1 MTNYHDLT
9 YNPKSPK
16 SYVLSLTSQV
26 LRLINPT
33 RMYHKLN
40 IVYIVL
46 MCIIAPMITSAQKSS
61 KAAPLFEKA
70 KQCMKSN
77 DFDKALT
84 YLYQAQAK
92 DANFADLYIMK
103 GDIFNFRLQSDSA
116 MCNYQRAIELI
127 GDPDPML
134 YYIAGNEGAKCGAYE
149 YALNTLQ
156 LFLQNG
162 LQYSD
167 VHPDAQK
174 TIANCRFAM
183 EEMRHPKR
191 FELVNMGANINS
203 EWDEMLAAITAD
215 DEQLIFTVKRPRDKG
230 TVCAFCLNEEDLY
243 SSRFVNGD
251 WLPRE
256 PLGPPVRTGYNEGAQ
271 CLSPDGKYLLY
282 TMCDA
287 DFGMGSCDIYWA
299 KLMGDKWSRPRNFGA
314 PVNTSAWESQPT
326 MSSDGMTVY
335 FASSR
340 PGGYGGMDI
349 WKTTMTAEGEFTVPE
364 NLGPSINTPGDDA
377 APFIHSDGRTLYFAS
392 NGRVGMGGYDL
403 YYTTLRPDGTWSD
416 PKNMGYPINSPA
428 DEINIFI
435 NASGTMAYM
444 ASDKDGG
451 YGGLDLYR
459 FELDDEL
466 RPNPVTYIKGRVRD
480 AFTGDPLSA
489 RIEMIDLST
498 RQLLTST
505 TSDPLTG
512 SYLACIHT
520 GGNVLLN
527 VSHPDYPFYSE
538 NFQLERTYTELSPYL
553 KDIVLQPTDVG
564 TVVTLKNV
572 FFDFDKTEL
581 RPESYVELDKLV
593 EYLRKHNIRIEIGG
607 HTDDQG
613 SDEYNDRLSE
623 SRAKSVYDY
632 LVSKG
637 ISADRLQYKGYG
649 KRMPVADN
657 ATEEGRAANRR
668 TEFKIIR

>member
-1 MTNYHDLT
+1 
-9 YNPKSPK
+9 
-16 SYVLSLTSQV
+16 
-26 LRLINPT
+26 
-33 RMYHKLN
+33 
-40 IVYIVL
+40 
-46 MCIIAPMITSAQKSS
+46 MCIIAPMITSAQKGS
-61 KAAPLFEKA
+61 KAAPLCEKA
-70 KQCMKSN
+70 KQCLKSN

-92 DANFADLYIMK
+92 DPYFSDIYIMK

-116 MCNYQRAIELI
+116 MLNYQRAIDLI

-134 YYIAGNEGAKCGAYE
+134 YFIAGNEGAKCGAYE

-156 LFLQNG
+156 LFLQKG
-162 LQYSD
+162 LQYSS
-167 VHPDAQK
+167 VHPEAQK
-174 TIANCRFAM
+174 TIANCKFAI
-183 EEMRHPKR
+183 EAIKHPMNY
-191 FELVNMGANINS
+191 ELVNLGSNVNS
-203 EWDEMLAAITAD
+203 DWDEFLAAITAD
-215 DEQLIFTVKRPRDKG
+215 DEQIVFTVKHPRDNG

-243 SSRFVNGD
+243 SSTKSPDGGWGQRQ
-251 WLPRE
+251 L
-256 PLGPPVRTGYNEGAQ
+256 LGPPIKTGYNEGAQ

-287 DFGMGSCDIYWA
+287 DFGMGSCDLYWA
-299 KLMGDKWSRPRNFGA
+299 KRMGDKWSRPRNFGA
-314 PVNTSAWESQPT
+314 PVNSGAWESQPT
-326 MSSDGMTVY
+326 MAADGMTIY

-349 WKTTMTAEGEFTVPE
+349 WKTTMTAEGEFSIPE
-364 NLGPSINTPGDDA
+364 NLGPAINTPGDDA

-403 YYTTLRPDGTWSD
+403 YYATLQPDGSWSE

-435 NASGTMAYM
+435 NAMGTMAYV

-451 YGGLDLYR
+451 FGGLDLYS
-459 FELDDEL
+459 FVLDDQL
-466 RPNPVTYIKGRVRD
+466 RPNPVTYIKGHVRD
-480 AFTGDPLSA
+480 AFTGDPLAA
-489 RIEMIDLST
+489 RIEMIDLNT
-498 RQLLTST
+498 KQLMTST
-505 TSDPLTG
+505 TSDAQTG

-538 NFQLERTYTELSPYL
+538 NFQIEKSYTELSPYL
-553 KDIVLQPTDVG
+553 KEIRLQPTDVG

-572 FFDFDKTEL
+572 FFDFDKAEL
-581 RPESYVELDKLV
+581 KPESYVELDKLV
-593 EYLRKHNIRIEIGG
+593 DYLRTNNIRIEIGG

-613 SDEYNDRLSE
+613 TDEYNDRLSE

-637 ISADRLQYKGYG
+637 IPAARLQYKGYG
-649 KRMPVADN
+649 KRVPVADN
-657 ATEEGRAANRR
+657 STEEGRAANRR

>member
-1 MTNYHDLT
+1 
-9 YNPKSPK
+9 
-16 SYVLSLTSQV
+16 
-26 LRLINPT
+26 
-33 RMYHKLN
+33 
-40 IVYIVL
+40 
-46 MCIIAPMITSAQKSS
+46 MCIVIAMMPTGAIAQKGS
-61 KAAPLFEKA
+61 KAAPLCEKA
-70 KQCMKSN
+70 KQCLKSN

-92 DANFADLYIMK
+92 DPYFSDIYIMK

-116 MCNYQRAIELI
+116 MLNYQRAIDLI

-134 YYIAGNEGAKCGAYE
+134 YFIAGNEGAKCGAYE

-156 LFLQNG
+156 LFLQKG
-162 LQYSD
+162 LQYSS
-167 VHPDAQK
+167 VHPEAQK
-174 TIANCRFAM
+174 TIANCKFAI
-183 EEMRHPKR
+183 EAIKHPMNY
-191 FELVNMGANINS
+191 ELVNLGSNVNS
-203 EWDEMLAAITAD
+203 DWDEFLAAITAD
-215 DEQLIFTVKRPRDKG
+215 DEQIVFTVKHPRDNG

-243 SSRFVNGD
+243 SSTKSPDGGWGQRQ
-251 WLPRE
+251 L
-256 PLGPPVRTGYNEGAQ
+256 LGPPIKTGYNEGAQ

-287 DFGMGSCDIYWA
+287 DFGMGSCDLYWA
-299 KLMGDKWSRPRNFGA
+299 KRMGDKWSRPRNFGA
-314 PVNTSAWESQPT
+314 PVNSGAWESQPT
-326 MSSDGMTVY
+326 MAADGMTVY

-349 WKTTMTAEGEFTVPE
+349 WKTTMTAEGEFSIPE
-364 NLGPSINTPGDDA
+364 NLGPAINTPGDDA

-403 YYTTLRPDGTWSD
+403 YYTTLQPDGSWSE

-435 NASGTMAYM
+435 NAMGTMAYV

-451 YGGLDLYR
+451 FGGLDLYS
-459 FELDDEL
+459 FVLDDQL
-466 RPNPVTYIKGRVRD
+466 RPNPVTYIKGHVRD
-480 AFTGDPLSA
+480 AFTGDPLAA
-489 RIEMIDLST
+489 RIEMIDLNT
-498 RQLLTST
+498 KQLMTST
-505 TSDPLTG
+505 TSDAQTG

-538 NFQLERTYTELSPYL
+538 NFQIEKSYTELSPYL
-553 KDIVLQPTDVG
+553 KEIRLQPTDVG

-572 FFDFDKTEL
+572 FFDFDKAEL
-581 RPESYVELDKLV
+581 KPESYVELDKLV
-593 EYLRKHNIRIEIGG
+593 EYLRTNNIRIEIGG

-613 SDEYNDRLSE
+613 TDEYNDRLSE

-632 LVSKG
+632 LVSKD
-637 ISADRLQYKGYG
+637 IPAARLQYKGYG
-649 KRMPVADN
+649 KRVPVADN
-657 ATEEGRAANRR
+657 STEEGRATNRR